1 MFSWSTT
8 IFSTSA
14 PWLRAPLKAASS
26 RRSVFP
32 PILGLPITPRILKTA
47 RSLLQALL
55 DLLEHLGQ
63 CAADGAFGRGGSFH
77 GVPAYLADEER
88 LVGHGLSLMQVAQGR
103 LEEAVMRL
111 LDLV

>member
-14 PWLRAPLKAASS
+14 PWLRAPLKATSS

-32 PILGLPITPRILKTA
+32 PILGLPMTPRILKTT

-63 CAADGAFGRGGSFH
+63 CAADGALVRSGSFDS
-77 GVPAYLADEER
+77 VPAYLADKER
-88 LVGHGLSLMQVAQGR
+88 LVGHGLALIQVAQGR
-103 LEEAVMRL
+103 LEKAMVR
-111 LDLV
+111 